1 MKIDL
6 LRRMR
11 RKAHFFLNNS
21 VNKSHRDPYSFTIQ
35 ESASHVEHLD
45 YFEVDP
51 TKMVGILP
59 SMKEKTTFKR
69 D

>member
-1 MKIDL
+1 MELQTHPHNENRSTQKDETED
-6 LRRMR
+6 
-11 RKAHFFLNNS
+11 AFFS
-21 VNKSHRDPYSFTIQ
+21 QQFSKWKSQAP
-35 ESASHVEHLD
+35 HVEHLD